1 MSTIYTIKSICPAFC
16 EKNTLFRRG
25 VLLPKIE
32 HPSIIRSRMDPSIAF
47 LVSITEMFQLKTHI
61 TGPDSPFINN
71 QKWQRHDWN
80 AIAHNTRLSS
90 SWVNPKLNQRLEPE
104 SLRLLTQLWI
114 DAYSKPTWQHSVTK
128 EDENSLIDTFHCEL
142 NNINVLHFYF
152 QGEDSIASLIK
163 TSLTDDLLIDFFSH
177 TKQAIKC
184 IITCILY
191 VWPPPNAL

>member
-1 MSTIYTIKSICPAFC
+1 MSTVYTIKSICPSFC

-90 SWVNPKLNQRLEPE
+90 SCVNPKLNQRLEPE

-114 DAYSKPTWQHSVTK
+114 DAYSKGATNPHAGLLHLFGI
-128 EDENSLIDTFHCEL
+128 LIFHQ
-142 NNINVLHFYF
+142 NKW
-152 QGEDSIASLIK
+152 ASTTVPLI
-163 TSLTDDLLIDFFSH
+163 F
-177 TKQAIKC
+177 AYIK
-184 IITCILY
+184 L
-191 VWPPPNAL
+191 